1 MTKTATDWEKGFASF
16 DAGLTLLRRAL
27 EAGPG
32 VLNRLET
39 EGLIHRFE
47 YCLELAW
54 KMTRDYLVESGLR
67 IAPVT
72 PREVMRQAA
81 AAQVVEDAQVWID
94 MLTHRTLLA
103 HNYDGV
109 VFAEVAEALAGR
121 YLPAMEQL
129 HRFLAT
135 RNRT

>member
-1 MTKTATDWEKGFASF
+1 MKTAIRWEKGFQSF

-27 EAGPG
+27 EPGPAA
-32 VLNRLET
+32 LNRLET

-54 KMTRDYLVESGLR
+54 KITRDYLEESGLR

-72 PREVMRQAA
+72 PREVLRQAA
-81 AAQVVEDAQVWID
+81 AAQVVSDGQVWID
-94 MLTHRTLLA
+94 MLNHRTLLA

-109 VFAEVAEALAGR
+109 VFAEVAHALAGR

-129 HRFLAT
+129 HRFFAT
-135 RNRT
+135 RNQE